1 MELLDINSY
10 FILEPYLSKAEINTL
25 FARSVIE
32 KKISGK
38 VFVDR
43 ISNPMTFHVVHPYG
57 MSLLLGDPYNEVF
70 NKEFYD
76 YALNINQIRSKPEWL
91 QAYPSGWDE
100 VLAELFGGK
109 MIKSSEINLNEESG
123 YVELCT
129 RINFKFN
136 KCKYES
142 KCRRI
147 IQDDCA
153 IVRTDARIFEEMRGS
168 VIPSLFWNNAGDFL
182 SKGAGFTLL
191 CDNKIAATAY
201 SAFVHD
207 GKLELGIETAGGFR
221 GRGFAEL
228 VCSALIDYYIKNSY
242 EPAWACRL
250 ENAASFA
257 LAQKLGFE
265 VCREIPYYRL
275 CD

>member
-1 MELLDINSY
+1 MELLDINS
-10 FILEPYLSKAEINTL
+10 FSILEPYLNKAEINTL

-32 KKISGK
+32 KKVSGK
-38 VFVDR
+38 VFVDS
-43 ISNPMTFHVVHPYG
+43 ISNPRTFHVVHPYG
-57 MSLLLGDPYNEVF
+57 MSLLLGDTHNEKF

-76 YALNINQIRSKPEWL
+76 YALNINRVRTKPEWL

-100 VLAELFGGK
+100 VIAELFGEK
-109 MIKSSEINLNEESG
+109 MIRSSEINLNG
-123 YVELCT
+123 KTGFIELCT
-129 RINFKFN
+129 RINFKFI
-136 KCKYES
+136 KSKYES

-147 IQDDCA
+147 VPDDCA

-182 SKGAGFTLL
+182 NKGAGFTLL

-201 SAFVHD
+201 SAFVYD
-207 GKLELGIETAGGFR
+207 GKLELGIETVADFR

-228 VCSALIDYYIKNSY
+228 VCSALIDYCIENIY
-242 EPAWACRL
+242 EPVWACRL

-257 LAQKLGFE
+257 LAQKLGFD

-275 CD
+275 CG